1 MHAYKNFWIFLWAG
15 MFTKSKSFY
24 ECYINFSGNSTDDG
38 IALYVMDTYG
48 EELFNSSK
56 EIKFGAKSW

>member
-1 MHAYKNFWIFLWAG
+1 

-56 EIKFGAKSW
+56 EIKFGAKS